1 MGHKSD
7 NLLTSWSNV
16 IAIVMILKIIL
27 NNIIITINSFFIIP
41 LNYLW

>member
-16 IAIVMILKIIL
+16 IAIVMILKIIIS
-27 NNIIITINSFFIIP
+27 NIIITINSFLYIP

>member
-7 NLLTSWSNV
+7 NLLTSWSKV

-27 NNIIITINSFFIIP
+27 NNIIITINSF
-41 LNYLW
+41 L

>member
-16 IAIVMILKIIL
+16 IAIVMILKIII
-27 NNIIITINSFFIIP
+27 NNIIITINSF
-41 LNYLW
+41 L